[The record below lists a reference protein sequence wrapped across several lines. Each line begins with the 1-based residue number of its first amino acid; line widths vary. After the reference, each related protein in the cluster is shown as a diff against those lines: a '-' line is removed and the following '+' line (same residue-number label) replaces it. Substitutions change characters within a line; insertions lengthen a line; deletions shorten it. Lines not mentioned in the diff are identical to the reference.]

1 MYLERAVCYYRL
13 DLCPVQA
20 EEFCVRTGVSS
31 FGVVIS

>member
-20 EEFCVRTGVSS
+20 EEFCVRTGYQALV
-31 FGVVIS
+31 